1 MFRQC
6 FTIRLLVENSSN
18 YRVASNWL
26 IYLPFQV
33 HPSFDLA
40 TDDLVL
46 IDLYRPGRIL
56 YRHLG
61 NLLFFLN
68 SFAFVLTIYG
78 NSKIKVRLLNFNS
91 VYSHTETVNSF
102 KISIH
107 NEISSVFYFSLLLI
121 PAGQLYPELRSLFKC
136 FCCISLGQLK
146 VLPYPRLSP
155 TLLYV
160 H

>member
-6 FTIRLLVENSSN
+6 FTIRLLDENSSN

-40 TDDLVL
+40 TNYLVL
-46 IDLYRPGRIL
+46 IDLYPQL
-56 YRHLG
+56 FM
-61 NLLFFLN
+61 LFFSN
-68 SFAFVLTIYG
+68 FFAFVLTIYG
-78 NSKIKVRLLNFNS
+78 NFKIKVRLLNFNF
-91 VYSHTETVNSF
+91 VYSHTVPVNSN

-107 NEISSVFYFSLLLI
+107 NEISTAFYFSLLLI